1 MEITNEELNV
11 VKNLAERQLT
21 LENELAA
28 LGVKLKAKGEA
39 LKKVQ
44 EDLLPEAMAEI
55 GLETFTLSSGEK
67 VTIKTGIAATISKA
81 NAPEAFAWLK
91 VNKHD
96 DIIKNE
102 FKISFGRGEEN
113 SAKALTLFLVKHKH
127 EFINKRGVHHSTL
140 RAFCNEQMEKGVNIP
155 QDIFGIFNWSK
166 SIVKK

>member
-11 VKNLAERQLT
+11 VKNLAERQLL
-21 LENELAA
+21 LENELAD

-55 GLETFTLSSGEK
+55 GLETYTLFSGEE

-81 NAPEAFAWLK
+81 NAAEAFAWLK

-102 FKISFGRGEEN
+102 FKVAFGRGEEEA
-113 SAKALTLFLVKHKH
+113 SKHLLDFLVKAG
-127 EFINKRGVHHSTL
+127 FDFTNKRGVHHSTL
-140 RAFCNEQMEKGVNIP
+140 RAFCTEQMEKGANIP
-155 QDIFGIFNWSK
+155 QDIFGIFSWSK
-166 SIVKK
+166 SIVKE